1 MENTIQTLK
10 WDSDDCVR
18 FNIDESEIGDSV
30 FNEDNLPWR
39 LWDAAHENK
48 NLPRKIHDVS
58 KCNSFSFIVF
68 FFKNL
73 NSVISVK
80 AAGCNGNIRGLG
92 NKNRLY
98 LTIFVQQTILA
109 FHHMDES
116 KQTKRPLD
124 WIQRVDAMLSHFRG
138 DHTACDCLE
147 RSVITFS
154 FENCHHHKVTNIKL
168 SPTSRYKYC
177 VGVITQKF
185 NDLQFSSSCLTFR
198 TKRDPRI

>member
-68 FFKNL
+68 FQKSEFCDFSQSSWLQWQYK
-73 NSVISVK
+73 
-80 AAGCNGNIRGLG
+80 GPG
-92 NKNRLY
+92 
-98 LTIFVQQTILA
+98 
-109 FHHMDES
+109 
-116 KQTKRPLD
+116 KQ
-124 WIQRVDAMLSHFRG
+124 
-138 DHTACDCLE
+138 E
-147 RSVITFS
+147 
-154 FENCHHHKVTNIKL
+154 
-168 SPTSRYKYC
+168 
-177 VGVITQKF
+177 
-185 NDLQFSSSCLTFR
+185 
-198 TKRDPRI
+198 